1 MRGRRSGSFLMREV
15 GASPHVADFAGGAI
29 CHGTAPPKT
38 ATWRMPRKRRLHLPR
53 AGFHI
58 TARAQGGAKY
68 FVPEMRAA
76 IATDIEQA
84 ALTFGHTLLAYVVM
98 PNHFHIVLRQG
109 DGPLAWVMQRIM
121 QRTVARVRRT
131 HGGEGHVFGRPYWAA
146 TCQNPGYLRRAIAYT
161 HMNPCDAELCGTAD
175 EYPWSSHRYYT
186 GRASV
191 NAASQSCV
199 AEGIMLFADKSLDRA
214 DAARNYQRFIDHY
227 IAQRA
232 NRSRGDWLLPDGPQR
247 HRLPSAAQGDTYWQA
262 HYSTFNESQ
271 SFTRINVDV
280 SHAATSLLGRIDPI
294 LTLDD
299 IRMAGRSRAL
309 GKVRL
314 QLIEGLLVH
323 GCRTMAISRC
333 LSVSPSVV
341 SSLSTRM
348 RLRATQE
355 A

>member
-1 MRGRRSGSFLMREV
+1 
-15 GASPHVADFAGGAI
+15 
-29 CHGTAPPKT
+29 
-38 ATWRMPRKRRLHLPR
+38 
-53 AGFHI
+53 
-58 TARAQGGAKY
+58 
-68 FVPEMRAA
+68 MRAA

-84 ALTFGHTLLAYVVM
+84 VLTFGHTLLAYVVM

-109 DGPLAWVMQRIM
+109 DGPLGWVMQRIM
-121 QRTVARVRRT
+121 QRIVARVRRT

-146 TCQNPGYLRRAIAYT
+146 TCQNPGYMRRAIVYT
-161 HMNPCDAELCGTAD
+161 HMNPCKAELCNTAD
-175 EYPWSSHRYYT
+175 EYRWSSHRYYT
-186 GRASV
+186 GRAAAD
-191 NAASQSCV
+191 AASQSCV
-199 AEGIMLFADKSLDRA
+199 REGVMLFADTSLNHC
-214 DAARNYQRFIDHY
+214 DAAQNYQRFIDHCV
-227 IAQRA
+227 AQRA
-232 NRSRGDWLLPDGPQR
+232 NRITGDWLLPDGPQR
-247 HRLPSAAQGDTYWQA
+247 HLLPNAAQGDTYWQA
-262 HYSTFNESQ
+262 HYSTFNENH

-280 SHAATSLLGRIDPI
+280 AHTAMSLLGRIDRT

-299 IRMAGRSRAL
+299 IRMAGRSRTL

-348 RLRATQE
+348 RLRATQK